1 MMSVDYR
8 HKDGTIGCW
17 YCEMVV
23 VSTGVTSE
31 ALLKICNEE
40 ECGSFSVNM
49 SDFDFIAVYEC

>member
-40 ECGSFSVNM
+40 ECGSFSVNT
-49 SDFDFIAVYEC
+49 E